1 MNKGEQLDILLNNIE
16 MLHNQMNQIFLKQ
29 GLNTP
34 ELSLLSTAD
43 KEEWLRLYELSNKIT
58 NEISELING

>member
-1 MNKGEQLDILLNNIE
+1 MNKGEQLDTLLGNIE
-16 MLHNQMNQIFLKQ
+16 ILHDQMNQIFLKQ

-34 ELSLLSTAD
+34 KLSLLPIAD

-58 NEISELING
+58 DDICELINK